1 MERHLTLVAALHIGF
16 GVLGFFVALIVFT
29 AVVGG
34 GVISGDP
41 EAMTITAI
49 VGTTI
54 SSLVILISIPSVIGG
69 IGLLKYKPWARILT
83 LIIGCL
89 DLLEI
94 PFGTA
99 IGIYTIWVLL
109 KDETAQLFKEKPKT
123 KKP

>member
-1 MERHLTLVAALHIGF
+1 MDRHITLVAALHIGF
-16 GVLGFFVALIVFT
+16 GVLGFLIALIVFT
-29 AVVGG
+29 AIVGG

-49 VGTTI
+49 VGTSI
-54 SSLVILISIPSVIGG
+54 ASILIFTSIPSIVGG
-69 IGLLKYKPWARILT
+69 IGILKYKPWARILT

-89 DLLEI
+89 DLIEI

-109 KDETAQLFKEKPKT
+109 NDETVQLFKEQPKT
-123 KKP
+123 RKS